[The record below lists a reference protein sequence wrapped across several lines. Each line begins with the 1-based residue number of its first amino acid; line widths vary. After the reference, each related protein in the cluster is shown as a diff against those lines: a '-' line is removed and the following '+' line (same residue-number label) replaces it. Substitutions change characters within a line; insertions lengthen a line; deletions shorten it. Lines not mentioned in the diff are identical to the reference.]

1 MSKHLH
7 LFEGYGVELEY
18 MIVDKNTLAVKPIA
32 DEILKAIA
40 GKYVN
45 DVELN
50 GIAWSN
56 ELVLHVIELKTNG
69 PAKTLH
75 GLSDLFHKNVLHI
88 NSLLEKHNAML
99 LPSGAHPFMD
109 PYKETQ
115 LWPHEYN
122 PVYETYDRIFD
133 CRGHGWS
140 NLQSIHLNFPFAN
153 DKEFGKL
160 HAAIRLILPILP
172 AITASTPIIDRKST
186 GVLDSR
192 LEYYRKNQSKIPS
205 LTGSVIPERVYTHK
219 DYEEQ
224 IFKRIFNDIAPYDPD
239 EIMRNEW
246 LNSRG
251 AIARYDRHTIEI
263 RTVDIQECTKADIA
277 IVNLISSLLQNTI
290 NEKWRSTTAQMEWDE
305 KVLSKI
311 FLDNIRTAENTL
323 ITNQDYTAMF
333 GFQGKGICKSND
345 LWRHIIN
352 ELIEDNE
359 TLVSLNIILNEGTL
373 ASRILKAVNNDF
385 TLTNLQNVYRS
396 LGNSL
401 IQNELFIP

>member
-1 MSKHLH
+1 MSKRLH
-7 LFEGYGVELEY
+7 LFQGYGVELEY

-40 GKYVN
+40 DEYVN

-75 GLSDLFHKNVLHI
+75 GLSDMFHKNVLHI
-88 NSLLEKHNAML
+88 NSILEKHNAIL
-99 LPSGAHPFMD
+99 LPTGAHPFMD
-109 PYKETQ
+109 PYTETK

-140 NLQSIHLNFPFAN
+140 NLQCIHLNFPFAN
-153 DKEFGKL
+153 DIEFGKL

-186 GVLDSR
+186 GLLDSR

-205 LTGSVIPERVYTHK
+205 LTGNVIPERVYTRK

-224 IFKRIFNDIAPYDPD
+224 IFNRIFNDITPFDPD
-239 EIMRNEW
+239 EIMRYEW

-251 AIARYDRHTIEI
+251 AIARYDRYTIEI
-263 RTVDIQECTKADIA
+263 RTVDIQECPKADIA
-277 IVNLISSLLQNTI
+277 IVNLISSLLQNLVS
-290 NEKWRSTTAQMEWDE
+290 ERWCSTTAQMKWDE
-305 KVLSKI
+305 KDLAKI
-311 FLDNIRTAENTL
+311 LLDNIRTAENTL
-323 ITNQDYTAMF
+323 ITNKDYLAMF
-333 GFQGKGICKSND
+333 GYQGKGVCTSTD
-345 LWRHIIN
+345 LWRHIIA
-352 ELIEDNE
+352 EIIEDND
-359 TLVSLNIILNEGTL
+359 TLSSLNIILNEGTL
-373 ASRILKAVNNDF
+373 ATRILKSVKNDF
-385 TLTNLQNVYRS
+385 TLSNLQKVYRDLS
-396 LGNSL
+396 YSL
-401 IQNELFIP
+401 IQNELYIP